1 MMKIRIVCVLFSIIM
16 VVGGVASAVQT
27 QDILNYNNPGPGTT
41 YFLPPNTD
49 PTLSPYYRWFN
60 EDWGW
65 THTVSMPGLVSINW
79 ATLSIENFDIDAQDQ
94 DPEMDMIT
102 ADSTVLGPL
111 VGFDNKWSITHFNL
125 DTSAVADGVLNVWMD
140 IDTTHTISW
149 WAVTLRSST
158 LTVDYNVIPAPGAVL
173 LSGIGAGLVGW
184 LRRRRTL

>member
-16 VVGGVASAVQT
+16 IVGGVASAAQT
-27 QDILNYNNPGPGTT
+27 TDTLIWSNGGPGT

-79 ATLSIENFDIDAQDQ
+79 ATLSIENFDIDAQAS
-94 DPEMDMIT
+94 DPEIDEIT
-102 ADSTVLGPL
+102 AD
-111 VGFDNKWSITHFNL
+111 GFDLGHLSGLDMQWSITPFNL
-125 DTSAVADGVLNVWMD
+125 NTSAVADGVLNVWMD

-158 LTVDYNVIPAPGAVL
+158 LTVDYNVIPVPGAVL